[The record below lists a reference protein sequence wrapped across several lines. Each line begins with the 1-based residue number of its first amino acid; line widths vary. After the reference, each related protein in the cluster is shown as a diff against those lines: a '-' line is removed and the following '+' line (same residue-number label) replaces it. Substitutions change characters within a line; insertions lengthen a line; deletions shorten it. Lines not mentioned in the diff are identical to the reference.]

1 LTDSGTVK
9 LSADTATLTRSS
21 VILAQTKELRLES
34 SKVLIA
40 QSGRTAVAG
49 DGRIGLLQT
58 GLVEAT
64 GDVNGLVLITGSVK
78 AGGDVNVTFDAVSA
92 GILGAAIAVVLFLL
106 RRMFGR

>member
-1 LTDSGTVK
+1 MSRRRRRGCRSGYAR
-9 LSADTATLTRSS
+9 LGGRCASA
-21 VILAQTKELRLES
+21 
-34 SKVLIA
+34 
-40 QSGRTAVAG
+40 GRTAVAG